1 MSARRDSRIHMI
13 PIDQI
18 VVLNPRQRGKK
29 KFRQIIDN
37 IGQLGLKRPIT
48 VAPSKNGDGET
59 KYNLVCGQGR
69 LEAFQAH
76 GQTEIP
82 ARIIDAPKEDL
93 LLMSLIENLARR
105 QHSTVELAKEV
116 TTLKDRGYSCGDI
129 AEKTGLDT
137 SYVQAIVRL
146 LSKGDERLLQAV
158 EKNRIPLSVA
168 MDITTSSDKAVQKAL
183 TDAYER
189 KELRGRALMTAR
201 RLIEE
206 RRSRGKSLHCRIRKQ
221 GNGEITSDHLL
232 KAYQRETARLKMMVQ
247 RAKICETRLLFSV
260 SAIKQLF
267 RDENLVNLLRA
278 EALDSLPQ
286 YLAAQLDGEPP
297 RIGLQRR

>member
-1 MSARRDSRIHMI
+1 MNGRHDSHIHMI

-37 IGQLGLKRPIT
+37 IGQIGLKKPIT
-48 VAPSKNGDGET
+48 VAPSKNGDGKT
-59 KYNLVCGQGR
+59 KYNLVCGQCR
-69 LEAFQAH
+69 LEAYQAH

-82 ARIIDAPKEDL
+82 AIIIDAPKEDL

-105 QHSTVELAKEV
+105 QHSTVELAREI

-146 LSKGDERLLQAV
+146 LSKGEERLLQAV
-158 EKNRIPLSVA
+158 EKNQIPLSVA
-168 MDITTSSDKAVQKAL
+168 MTIATSGDKAVQQAM
-183 TDAYER
+183 TDAYEK
-189 KELRGRALMTAR
+189 KELRGKALMMAR

-206 RRSRGKSLHCRIRKQ
+206 RRSRGKSLHSRIRKQ
-221 GNGEITSDHLL
+221 GNGEVTSEHLL
-232 KAYQRETARLKMMVQ
+232 KAYQRETARLRMMVQ

-267 RDENLVNLLRA
+267 RDDNFVNLVRA
-278 EALDSLPQ
+278 ETLDSLPQ
-286 YLAAQLDGEPP
+286 YLAAQLNGE
-297 RIGLQRR
+297 RDHHD

>member
-1 MSARRDSRIHMI
+1 MNGRHDSHIHMI

-37 IGQLGLKRPIT
+37 IGQIGLKKPIT
-48 VAPSKNGDGET
+48 VAPSKNGDGKT

-69 LEAFQAH
+69 LEAYQAH

-82 ARIIDAPKEDL
+82 AIIIDAPKEDL

-105 QHSTVELAKEV
+105 QHSTVELAKEI

-146 LSKGDERLLQAV
+146 LSKGEERLLQAV
-158 EKNRIPLSVA
+158 EKNQIPLSVA
-168 MDITTSSDKAVQKAL
+168 MDIATSSDKGVQKAL

-206 RRSRGKSLHCRIRKQ
+206 RRSRGKSLHCRISKQ
-221 GNGEITSDHLL
+221 ENGEVTSEHLL
-232 KAYQRETARLKMMVQ
+232 KAYQRETARLRMMVQ

-267 RDENLVNLLRA
+267 RDDNFVNLVRA

-286 YLAAQLDGEPP
+286 YLAAQLNGE
-297 RIGLQRR
+297 RDHHD